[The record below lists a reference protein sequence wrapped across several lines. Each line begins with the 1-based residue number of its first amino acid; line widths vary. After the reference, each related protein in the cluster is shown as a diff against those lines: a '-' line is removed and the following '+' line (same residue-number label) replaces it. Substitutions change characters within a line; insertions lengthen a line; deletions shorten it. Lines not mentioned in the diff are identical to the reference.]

1 MNVLDWCLVALVGIY
16 ALSGYW
22 QGFITGAA
30 ATAGLLIGGL
40 LGIWMAPLA
49 LGDAAPSLW
58 VSLGALFIVILSASL
73 GQAVFQWF
81 GARLRDRITWQ
92 PVRALD
98 AVGGSAL
105 SAVAVLLVAWALG
118 VAVSGTRIGAI
129 TPLVRDSAILA
140 RVDQTLPPDSGKV
153 LATFNNVVGTTFF
166 PRYLEPFAPE
176 RIVAVKPGDP
186 RMLTD
191 PDVMAAET
199 SVVKVRGANGC
210 GSGVEGT
217 GFFYAPG
224 RLMTNA
230 HVVAGV
236 TRPEVEVG
244 GSSVVA
250 SVVLYDADL
259 DIAVLSVP
267 DVGVP
272 QLAFDTEAE
281 PRDPIAVLGYPED
294 GPYDVQ
300 SGRIRAEQRL
310 RSPDIYGDGTVIR
323 QVYSLRAL
331 IRPGNSG
338 GPIVTS
344 AGEVAGLVFAASV
357 SDRDTGYALTASQV
371 AESAAAGVTR
381 ESPVDTG
388 TCVR

>member
-22 QGFITGAA
+22 QGFITGAC
-30 ATAGLLIGGL
+30 ATAGLLLGGL
-40 LGIWMAPLA
+40 LGIWAAPLA

-58 VSLGALFIVILSASL
+58 VSLGALFIVIISASL
-73 GQAVFQWF
+73 GQAIFQYV
-81 GARLRDRITWQ
+81 GARIRDRITWQ
-92 PVRALD
+92 PIRAVD

-118 VAVSGTRIGAI
+118 VAVSGTRIGSI
-129 TPLVRDSAILA
+129 TPLVRDSTILA
-140 RVDQTLPPDSGKV
+140 RVDETLPPDSGRV
-153 LATFNNVVGTTFF
+153 LQTFNNVVGTTFF

-191 PDVMAAET
+191 PDVMAAEA
-199 SVVKVRGANGC
+199 SVVKVRGSNGC
-210 GSGVEGT
+210 GSGVEGS

-244 GSSVVA
+244 GSTVVA
-250 SVVLYDADL
+250 SVVLYDPDL

-267 DVGVP
+267 DAGVP
-272 QLAFDTEAE
+272 QLAFDTEAA
-281 PRDPIAVLGYPED
+281 PRDPVAVLGYPQD

-300 SGRIRAEQRL
+300 SGRIRSEQRL

-344 AGEVAGLVFAASV
+344 GGEVAGLVFAASV
-357 SDRDTGYALTASQV
+357 SDQDTGYALTAGQL
-371 AESAAAGVTR
+371 AESAAQGLTR
-381 ESPVDTG
+381 EAPVDTG
-388 TCVR
+388 TCVG

>member
-22 QGFITGAA
+22 QGFITGAC
-30 ATAGLLIGGL
+30 ATAGLLLGGL
-40 LGIWMAPLA
+40 LGIWAAPLA

-58 VSLGALFIVILSASL
+58 VSLGALFIVIISASL
-73 GQAVFQWF
+73 GQALFQYV
-81 GARLRDRITWQ
+81 GARIRDRITWQ
-92 PVRALD
+92 PVRAVD

-118 VAVSGTRIGAI
+118 VAVSGTRIGSI
-129 TPLVRDSAILA
+129 TPLVRDSSILA
-140 RVDQTLPPDSGKV
+140 RVDETLPPDSGRV
-153 LATFNNVVGTTFF
+153 LQTFNNVVGTTFF

-191 PDVMAAET
+191 PDVMAAEA

-210 GSGVEGT
+210 GSGVEGS

-236 TRPEVEVG
+236 TRPEVEVA
-244 GSSVVA
+244 GSTVVA
-250 SVVLYDADL
+250 SVVLYDPDL
-259 DIAVLSVP
+259 DIAVLAVP

-272 QLAFDTEAE
+272 QLALDTEAE
-281 PRDPIAVLGYPED
+281 PRDPVAVLGYPQD

-300 SGRIRAEQRL
+300 SGRIRSEQRL

-357 SDRDTGYALTASQV
+357 SDQDTGYALTASQV
-371 AESAAAGVTR
+371 AESAAQGATR
-381 ESPVDTG
+381 EAPVDTG